1 MASDRVKP
9 ERVMVKCYFYSSRK
23 NSRCA
28 GFTKDYFVAGVGTNT
43 HFEEWYLLPNDFNPM
58 TRSRSRIV
66 EEARRA
72 YGASMRKAEPDVQRV
87 GSRFFP
93 VPVFAAGGVRAN

>member
-1 MASDRVKP
+1 MATDRVKP
-9 ERVMVKCYFYSSRK
+9 DRVMVKCYFYSGRR

-28 GFTKDYFVAGVGTNT
+28 GFTKDYFVAGVGAKTY
-43 HFEEWYLLPNDFNPM
+43 FEEWFLLPNNFNPM

-66 EEARRA
+66 EESRRA
-72 YGASMRKAEPDVQRV
+72 YGASMRKARPEMQRV

-93 VPVFAAGGVRAN
+93 IPVFAIGGARA

>member
-1 MASDRVKP
+1 
-9 ERVMVKCYFYSSRK
+9 MVKCYFYSARK

-28 GFTKDYFVAGVGTNT
+28 GFTKDYFVAGVGTKT
-43 HFEEWYLLPNDFNPM
+43 YFEEWYLLPADFNPM

-66 EEARRA
+66 EESRRA
-72 YGASMRKAEPDVQRV
+72 YGASMRAAADADVQRA

-93 VPVFAAGGVRAN
+93 VPVFAAGNV